1 MCIKNKLFFFA
12 VLFLGGIVLVFGVG
26 TKETKKEGGP
36 SFKLLVGMVVT
47 ENDPMFKGAMEL
59 KKNVEAKTGGKI
71 QIEVYPSSQLGDTK
85 DMQEQVKAGANIAVI
100 TDAARL
106 AESVP
111 AVGIL
116 GAPYIVDNFEQ
127 GRKLVTSSLFKGWT
141 DELAAKHGYRVLSF
155 NWYQGARH
163 FLTNKPIRT
172 PEDLKGL
179 RIRTPGA
186 TVWQETIR
194 AMGASPT
201 ALAWAEVYPGI
212 QQKVIDG
219 AEAQFPAVVGAR
231 LYEVVK
237 YITKTGHFQL
247 ITPLVCSE
255 TWFKKLPKEYQDI
268 LLEEALKAGDFAS
281 KLTIDGL
288 AENERFM
295 KSQGVTISEVDIT
308 PFKKACDT
316 VYDKIQGYRTLK
328 QQVEQVLTN

>member
-1 MCIKNKLFFFA
+1 MSRNKAFLVLIILLFAFSQFG
-12 VLFLGGIVLVFGVG
+12 FSGGSSEAGKTYTLR
-26 TKETKKEGGP
+26 
-36 SFKLLVGMVVT
+36 VGMVVT
-47 ENDPMFKGAMEL
+47 ETDPMYKGAMEL
-59 KKNVEAKTGGKI
+59 KKNMEAKTNKKVL
-71 QIEVYPSSQLGDTK
+71 IEVYPSSQLGDTK

-111 AVGIL
+111 PIGIL

-141 DELAAKHGYRVLSF
+141 DELATKHGYRVLSF
-155 NWYQGARH
+155 NWYQGDRH
-163 FLTNKPIRT
+163 FLTNKPINT

-186 TVWQETIR
+186 TVWQATIK

-219 AEAQFPAVVGAR
+219 AEAQHPAVVGAR

-255 TWFKKLPKEYQDI
+255 SWFQKLPKEYQDM
-268 LLEEALKAGDFAS
+268 LLEESLKAGDYAS
-281 KLTIDGL
+281 KLTKDGL
-288 AENERFM
+288 ADNEALM
-295 KSQGVTISEVDIT
+295 KSKGVTISTVDIT
-308 PFKKACDT
+308 PFKKACEA
-316 VYDKIQGYRTLK
+316 VYDQIPGYRAIK
-328 QQVEQVLTN
+328 DQVAKMLAQ